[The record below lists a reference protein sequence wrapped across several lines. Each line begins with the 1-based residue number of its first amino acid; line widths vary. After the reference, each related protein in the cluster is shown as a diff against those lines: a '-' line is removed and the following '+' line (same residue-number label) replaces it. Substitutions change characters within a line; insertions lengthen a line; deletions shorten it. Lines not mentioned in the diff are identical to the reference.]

1 MLVFQEPKAPFVI
14 LLLHFSL
21 YSVVDSELKGNKCK

>member
-1 MLVFQEPKAPFVI
+1 VPWHNII

-21 YSVVDSELKGNKCK
+21 FFR